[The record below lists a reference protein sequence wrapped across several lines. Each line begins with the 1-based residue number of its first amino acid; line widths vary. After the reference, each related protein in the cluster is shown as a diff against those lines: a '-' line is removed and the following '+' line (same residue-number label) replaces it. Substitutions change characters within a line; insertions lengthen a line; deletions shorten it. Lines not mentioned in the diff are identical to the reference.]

1 LRSADAAIVNF
12 FLGYFDHF
20 KNLQK
25 QEPEIFPM
33 FELRSISAR
42 LILTI
47 SLTVAA
53 ACAILGTFSIWQQR
67 ALTQLAL
74 EQQLK
79 LQYDS
84 VVAAIDYEGRTAL
97 AVSSVVATLPAVAD
111 AVTKGD
117 RDALGS
123 LLGGAMTTL
132 KAQGIPLVNVW
143 TPPAT
148 NFYRVHEP
156 KIFGDDTSKRRITV
170 VEANG
175 SGKQIAGVEQSRLSL
190 GIFGMTPIM
199 RDGKVLAT
207 ADVGAAF
214 GKEFVDRAKQRFGID
229 LAVHW
234 LDGGDFKK
242 LSSTFGEE
250 VVATQDELRSVFN
263 GTPLHRDATFAG
275 HPAALYVGQIRN
287 FAGQPVAVLEIIKDT
302 TAYEAAAASSRQSLI
317 LATLAILAGAALLA
331 FLLGRGLSRPLG
343 AITAVMN
350 RLSSGDM
357 EVTIPGGERKDELGT
372 MAQAVD
378 VFRCN
383 MQEARALRE
392 AQEGTKQQGEIE
404 RKALQ
409 RQMADR
415 FEADV
420 KSVVTAVA
428 KATED
433 MQRVASEITASVNGT
448 SQRATAAAA
457 ASQQASASV
466 GTVASAT
473 EELASSVAEIGRQ
486 VTHSSSV
493 AEEAVAKAGKT
504 TEMVASLAATADKIG
519 DVLRL
524 IDAIASQTNLLALN
538 ATIEAARAGEAGR
551 GFAVVAA
558 EVKGLAGQT
567 AKATDEIAGQVAAI
581 QSATSDCVSA
591 IGSISQTIRDINGIA
606 TAIAVAVEQQDSATR
621 EISRSVQQAAVGT
634 SDVSK
639 NIAGASHAAEQSRSL
654 ADGMMVA
661 SSELKRNAT
670 ALFDS
675 VDSFLAGLRDA
686 A

>member
-1 LRSADAAIVNF
+1 
-12 FLGYFDHF
+12 
-20 KNLQK
+20 
-25 QEPEIFPM
+25 M

-175 SGKQIAGVEQSRLSL
+175 SGRQIAGVEQSRLSL

-378 VFRCN
+378 VFRRN

-392 AQEGTKQQGEIE
+392 AQEGTKQRGEIE

-493 AEEAVAKAGKT
+493 AEEAVAKASKT